1 MMNVEENVQEQ
12 LSLNLMNK
20 ISFFRYPIK
29 IMIKS
34 TKPTTN
40 PSPIGKAKTWKK
52 KVPKYDKNQVKQFMP
67 FIRKIQEEEMKEIDK
82 EILEERKHDEE
93 FYQKEKMQ
101 AEVHQL
107 KITMVEENI
116 DKLKK
121 KKKDLFLKLKNIV
134 DTDQETQIKK
144 KQEEELKNEI
154 YQQKLEEEKRNQQY
168 YERRQNVSIMGT
180 PTKSPLGQGPS
191 SMLRSPL
198 SGQPSQ
204 SYYFPEQQQN
214 YQPVLEQHQPVYSS
228 YQQST
233 TPPQTYSQNGMYSS
247 SYQRNSYQGQNNN
260 QGGGQGG
267 YPSSNSSS
275 GYSGNLNRNNFYN
288 QGGQGYK
295 RT

>member
-1 MMNVEENVQEQ
+1 
-12 LSLNLMNK
+12 
-20 ISFFRYPIK
+20 
-29 IMIKS
+29 MIKS

-82 EILEERKHDEE
+82 EIIEERKHDEE

-154 YQQKLEEEKRNQQY
+154 YQQKMEEEKRNQQY

-180 PTKSPLGQGPS
+180 PTKSPLGQGPPS
-191 SMLRSPL
+191 ILRSPL
-198 SGQPSQ
+198 GQSPLGSQ
-204 SYYFPEQQQN
+204 SYYFPVEQSQN
-214 YQPVLEQHQPVYSS
+214 YQQQPSVLEHQQPVYYSPYQSSQPLPQPSSSSQGIYSS
-228 YQQST
+228 YT
-233 TPPQTYSQNGMYSS
+233 
-247 SYQRNSYQGQNNN
+247 QRNSYQGQNNN
-260 QGGGQGG
+260 GSG
-267 YPSSNSSS
+267 YPSNNSSS
-275 GYSGNLNRNNFYN
+275 GGYGGNVNRNNFYN
-288 QGGQGYK
+288 GNQGQQQGYK